1 MADKFG
7 RHKSARWVRASV
19 PSYGDEWNDD
29 EYDYSSGSDSSNHV
43 TSPDINN
50 VVAERFV
57 LPEHQLA
64 PQTQKSPSGSPQKK
78 PDEKLVLSID
88 KMQTEDSDSDDD
100 HQSNHERPPS
110 KMGLHDDNGTIKQ
123 TIISH
128 PQPVDQN
135 IGPDL
140 EPPTPNFTSATVP
153 APYTPETPSSE
164 QSFQSD
170 ADSIQNETALRVA
183 DHSRIG
189 SSVDKASRLGDQDV
203 IAEGQPAESKLEAE
217 ANAPLVLSIDGRNFE
232 NSDSET
238 DQDDPIP
245 YYEKRFDA
253 DAATETA
260 SENEQGSPTKAVDI
274 ESQTIGEGNETFDSL
289 IQDLQNASMVSSAGN
304 GSGDREMLPPIDTN
318 VSLPDFENEYSYYD
332 YGYDDGDQSAEV
344 TPIAPLATKDE
355 QRIHQQYVQGLTG
368 HKPSVRK
375 PPMDVQIP
383 AVKDVASLDSR
394 TDSPNYATF
403 SDAVDAYMSDRTS
416 GHTSKS
422 ESLGPASD
430 TETIEEEPSDHDTTE
445 PDTTPTE
452 TEAPEYPDVK
462 TPESRLPPQEQGGE
476 LHPVAS
482 SGSLSTGKLSFDQ
495 RGESFE
501 PPSSEKDLNR
511 RDSTMSTNTF
521 SMGAWKPNTNN
532 FRDRF
537 IGDNDN
543 ESAFNFN
550 MEDSNAGYQRFTKP
564 RNVSDNMSML
574 SAPSIPETV
583 DVALPSI
590 HEDSDLDEEDEFQDN
605 TFGSGTNTS
614 DGSASNE
621 RGISNSSL
629 LSSHEY
635 NEGKFNEQMSSSDS
649 VVKTKAQ
656 RYTSLLSPVADN
668 EGQSN
673 RSISESESTNSNTPS
688 GDMSGAPTLTS
699 AQAQSHKRDFSDV
712 STVTIS
718 TRKTFPPNSYPVSN
732 WKTMMKPSQPQDR
745 IKLLKEALMKEYAY
759 DTGLQTWLHETLTKS
774 DNSSNMHIGE
784 IASQA
789 YQNAAHN
796 DLRRHVSIRSRVSSV
811 KDKVE
816 TGGLHA
822 SNLGKKFFSRSKKL
836 MRST

>member
-260 SENEQGSPTKAVDI
+260 SENEQG
-274 ESQTIGEGNETFDSL
+274 NETFDSL

-383 AVKDVASLDSR
+383 A
-394 TDSPNYATF
+394 
-403 SDAVDAYMSDRTS
+403 
-416 GHTSKS
+416 S

-688 GDMSGAPTLTS
+688 GDI
-699 AQAQSHKRDFSDV
+699 DV